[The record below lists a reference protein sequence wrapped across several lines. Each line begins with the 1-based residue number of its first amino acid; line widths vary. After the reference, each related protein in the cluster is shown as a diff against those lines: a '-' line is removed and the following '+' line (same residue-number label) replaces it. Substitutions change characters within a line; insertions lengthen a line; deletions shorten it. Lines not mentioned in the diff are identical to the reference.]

1 MSCVVQGLISQQSRR
16 LHRRPNM
23 MGRNERV
30 LDAMAVLSFVIGLAN
45 YGENIDQSTLQET
58 ATNIITDIHRHL
70 KQQDDKIDRILER
83 LEALNDE
90 RQL

>member
-1 MSCVVQGLISQQSRR
+1 
-16 LHRRPNM
+16 M

-58 ATNIITDIHRHL
+58 ATNIITDIHKHL
-70 KQQDDKIDRILER
+70 KEQDDKIDLILER

>member
-1 MSCVVQGLISQQSRR
+1 
-16 LHRRPNM
+16 M

-70 KQQDDKIDRILER
+70 KQQDDKIDLILER
-83 LEALNDE
+83 LEALDDE

>member
-1 MSCVVQGLISQQSRR
+1 
-16 LHRRPNM
+16 M

-45 YGENIDQSTLQET
+45 YGENVDQSTLQET

-70 KQQDDKIDRILER
+70 KQQDDKIDLILER
-83 LEALNDE
+83 LEALDDE

>member
-1 MSCVVQGLISQQSRR
+1 
-16 LHRRPNM
+16 M

-30 LDAMAVLSFVIGLAN
+30 LDAMAVMSFVIGLAN

-70 KQQDDKIDRILER
+70 KQQDDKIDLILER
-83 LEALNDE
+83 LEALDDE

>member
-1 MSCVVQGLISQQSRR
+1 
-16 LHRRPNM
+16 M

-58 ATNIITDIHRHL
+58 ATNIITDIHKHL
-70 KQQDDKIDRILER
+70 KQQDDKIDLILER

>member
-1 MSCVVQGLISQQSRR
+1 
-16 LHRRPNM
+16 
-23 MGRNERV
+23 
-30 LDAMAVLSFVIGLAN
+30 MAVLSFVIGLAN

-58 ATNIITDIHRHL
+58 ATNIITDIHKHL
-70 KQQDDKIDRILER
+70 KQQDDKIDLILER